1 NPQGVIDRRNT
12 VLDTLV
18 ANFPDK
24 AAEYEAAKRTPLGV
38 LPRPNTLPGGCI
50 SAVANRGYFCDY
62 VLQYLSE
69 AGIPKETVMRG
80 GYTIR
85 TTLDPR

>member
-1 NPQGVIDRRNT
+1 
-12 VLDTLV
+12 
-18 ANFPDK
+18 
-24 AAEYEAAKRTPLGV
+24 
-38 LPRPNTLPGGCI
+38 
-50 SAVANRGYFCDY
+50 AVANRGYFCDY

-85 TTLDPR
+85 TTLDPRVQDSVQAALNTTASPTLSNVAQVMNVIKPGETSHDIV